1 MVVAN
6 DPSGTGKL
14 EANEAEDS
22 EGADGDGDV
31 EKFLKY
37 FLKRKQQDSLTMNV
51 CRSCW
56 VDGHRKGKIGK
67 V

>member
-22 EGADGDGDV
+22 EGADGDGDEEGPAAASLQNMEA
-31 EKFLKY
+31 EKILFK
-37 FLKRKQQDSLTMNV
+37 KEAAR
-51 CRSCW
+51 
-56 VDGHRKGKIGK
+56 
-67 V
+67 